1 MLSNY
6 YSLIIKPQKSRVW
19 YWGKNKQING
29 IKEPRNRHT
38 QLHSIYLCQRSK
50 SNSMEKRQC
59 PDNLRIGR
67 SHGKKWIKTGLVAS
81 LVAQG

>member
-29 IKEPRNRHT
+29 IKEPRNRHWRKDSVQT
-38 QLHSIYLCQRSK
+38 TLELDVHMGK
-50 SNSMEKRQC
+50 S
-59 PDNLRIGR
+59 G
-67 SHGKKWIKTGLVAS
+67 
-81 LVAQG
+81 